1 MDDNELRKQARK
13 YLDRIR
19 WLDRRIDQDII
30 ELDQLRRRAVSLG
43 ATDYSRVIVQSSHD
57 NSMEAI
63 IAKIVDQ
70 QAAIN
75 QRIDLLAETKTAI
88 SAEIDQLEKP
98 NHRTVLRYRYI
109 CLCKWEDIAD
119 RMGYDRR
126 HVTRI
131 HNGALKAF
139 GEKMSHNVP
148 LQSAT
153 MVS

>member
-13 YLDRIR
+13 HLDCIR

-70 QAAIN
+70 QTAIN
-75 QRIDLLAETKTAI
+75 QRIDLLADTKSAI

-98 NHRTVLRYRYI
+98 DHRTVLRYRYI

-126 HVTRI
+126 HVSRI
-131 HNGALKAF
+131 HNSALKAF
-139 GEKMSHNVP
+139 SEKMSHNVP
-148 LQSAT
+148 PEGAT
-153 MVS
+153 MIV